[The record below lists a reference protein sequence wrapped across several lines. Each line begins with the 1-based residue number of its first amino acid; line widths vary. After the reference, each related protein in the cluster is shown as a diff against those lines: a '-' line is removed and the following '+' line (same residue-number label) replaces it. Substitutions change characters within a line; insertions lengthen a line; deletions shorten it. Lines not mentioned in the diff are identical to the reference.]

1 MDPAKRAPSQ
11 NAGEVSSLQWFFPQS
26 VELMMDKVWLH
37 CIRPLDLHILASTMP
52 LIIEFFIKIKSQFGR
67 F

>member
-1 MDPAKRAPSQ
+1 MHFS
-11 NAGEVSSLQWFFPQS
+11 
-26 VELMMDKVWLH
+26 
-37 CIRPLDLHILASTMP
+37 DLHILVSKMP